1 MPLFVVVLALIVLGV
16 VLWLVFKYVP
26 MDADV
31 KQIIK
36 VVVIVAVVLWLLQVF
51 GLLDALK
58 TITIP

>member
-1 MPLFVVVLALIVLGV
+1 MPIYIIVLALVVLGIL
-16 VLWLVFKYVP
+16 LWLVFKYIP
-26 MDADV
+26 MDADI

-36 VVVIVAVVLWLLQVF
+36 IVVIVAVVLWLLQVF